1 MQMARRARFPPR
13 AIRRVANGRSQP
25 VRSQQSSTTTP
36 RLSIYSAVAD
46 EIGEAMGED
55 AEVAWMCWGSV
66 LEVRMPASDVPEL
79 VVTIQGAATAD

>member
-1 MQMARRARFPPR
+1 
-13 AIRRVANGRSQP
+13 
-25 VRSQQSSTTTP
+25 
-36 RLSIYSAVAD
+36 
-46 EIGEAMGED
+46 MGED